1 MNKYDYHSK
10 IFNGKKG
17 AIIIEN
23 LTIDNIMTFNEL
35 IEKCKSGTS
44 WKANDYNLATHNC
57 QDFIAK
63 VIEVLKVKRT
73 IYNETKYSHASGKAF
88 YPPVILKALEKNDT
102 PTGLIIAESIP
113 GLGFYVE
120 IGAFIYSKI
129 KRKKNS

>member
-1 MNKYDYHSK
+1 MNKSDYHSK

-44 WKANDYNLATHNC
+44 WKANDYNLANHNC

-63 VIEVLKVKRT
+63 VIEILKVKRT
-73 IYNETKYSHASGKAF
+73 IHDETKYSHGTGKVT
-88 YPPVILKALEKNDT
+88 YPPVILKALENNDT
-102 PTGLIIAESIP
+102 PMGLTIAQSVP
-113 GLGFYVE
+113 YFGKYVE
-120 IGAFIYSKI
+120 FGAFIYSKI
-129 KRKKNS
+129 KRKINS